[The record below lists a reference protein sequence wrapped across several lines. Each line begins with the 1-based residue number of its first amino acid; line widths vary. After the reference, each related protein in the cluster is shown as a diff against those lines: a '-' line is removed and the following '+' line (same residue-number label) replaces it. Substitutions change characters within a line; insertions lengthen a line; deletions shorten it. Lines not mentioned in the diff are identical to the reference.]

1 MEVLVVG
8 NTAYVDDDFC
18 AKAFPGDHVQVVAA
32 QDAYRDESSPHSSWK
47 ELLQHLDQAYEFD
60 RMVYLSNYLTPHTD
74 TVGDIELLRS
84 VFRACAGRRV
94 QLLYVAGPAS
104 AEGASGA
111 VGRTGKGIIARA
123 ANDLCRYYAVREG
136 VQAKILRAPFL
147 YTASAALDDP
157 FFVPLFDSCLT
168 GSVALQGA
176 EDAAFPLL
184 CAEELA
190 VLVRRIFD
198 SWDASF
204 ETLDVADIFHRTSGE
219 VGEALKAL
227 FSGLSVAYGDSA
239 GYALPVSD
247 TVRVRYGW
255 FQRYD
260 LLRDLSTIQA
270 RWDAGRAKKVNPLRA
285 AIDRIQMRTPPIK
298 CLETVAAWV
307 LFEVLEHLFSQSTQL
322 NVLDYRLLYVVLIG
336 TLYGLD
342 FGLVAAL
349 LASVGLAASYFT
361 QYGYTFQGLFYEP
374 SNWLPFIAYFVVG
387 AVCGYVQLRNSEAIR
402 AERDQNDL
410 VRNRNTFLT
419 QLYHDAIEDKR
430 AYRRQIVGR
439 HDSFGKIFAVTQEL
453 DVLNPRDIY
462 RKCCELLGE
471 ILENDSVAIYHVSGG
486 AFARLVAASPAIAE
500 DAARS
505 LTLEQLAPL
514 LSDGGRSNLWVN
526 RELMPG
532 LPMFGYT
539 IERDGAPA
547 VLIFVRRAAE
557 NQMTLYYQN
566 LFRIL
571 CGLVESALGR
581 AFDYEAVAQDKR
593 CVDGTCVLKQAA
605 FGQEL
610 AAEQALADG
619 KMGSFLLLRVV
630 PGMEPIGEL
639 VGAIGSAIRESD
651 AAGLI
656 DGDVLYLLMRQ
667 AKACDLPII
676 RERLSEKQI
685 EVEPVDGEDIVAL
698 LQHISYT
705 GDGEGGVPL
714 DLACR
719 CCRLAADSC
728 AGLPGAVDAHE
739 VGPAAG
745 ARAHA
750 ACDSAG
756 AAVGPV
762 AGGSA
767 IGLQRGVWR
776 GTE

>member
-18 AKAFPGDHVQVVAA
+18 AKAFPGDHVKVVAA
-32 QDAYRDESSPHSSWK
+32 AEARRDESSPHASWN
-47 ELLQHLDQAYEFD
+47 ELLQHLEQAYEFD
-60 RMVYLSNYLTPHTD
+60 RVVYLSNFLTPHTD

-84 VFRACAGRRV
+84 VFRACMGRRV
-94 QLLYVAGPAS
+94 QLLYVAGPAG
-104 AEGASGA
+104 AEGAVDA
-111 VGRTGKGIIARA
+111 AGRTGKGIIARA
-123 ANDLCRYYAVREG
+123 ANDLCRHYAAHEG
-136 VQAKILRAPFL
+136 VQAKILRSPFL
-147 YTASAALDDP
+147 YTASAALEDP
-157 FFVPLFDSCLT
+157 FFAPLFDACLT
-168 GSVALQGA
+168 GSVALQGS
-176 EDAAFPLL
+176 EDAVLPLL

-204 ETLDVADIFHRTSGE
+204 ETLDVADTFHHTSGE
-219 VGEALKAL
+219 VGEALKAM
-227 FSGLSVAYGDSA
+227 FPGLVVAYGDSA

-247 TVRVRYGW
+247 IVRVRYGW

-270 RWDAGRAKKVNPLRA
+270 RWDAGRAGKVNPLRA
-285 AIDRIQMRTPPIK
+285 AIDRIQMHTLPIK
-298 CLETVAAWV
+298 CLETGVAWI
-307 LFEVLEHLFSQSTQL
+307 LFEVLDHLFSQSAQL

-349 LASVGLAASYFT
+349 LASVGLAVSFFT

-387 AVCGYVQLRNSEAIR
+387 AVCGYVQLRNSEAIKV
-402 AERDQNDL
+402 ERGQNEL

-430 AYRRQIVGR
+430 TYKRQIVGR

-462 RKCCELLGE
+462 RKCCELVGE
-471 ILENDSVAIYHVSGG
+471 ILENDSVTIYHVSGG
-486 AFARLVAASPAIAE
+486 TFARLVAASPVIAE
-500 DAARS
+500 DATRS
-505 LTLEQLAPL
+505 LSLEQLLPL
-514 LSDGGRSNLWVN
+514 LGGEGRSNLWVN
-526 RELMPG
+526 RKLTPG

-557 NQMTLYYQN
+557 NQMTLYYLN

-593 CVDGTCVLKQAA
+593 CVDGTCVLKQEA

-630 PGMEPIGEL
+630 PGMEPVGEL

-651 AAGLI
+651 AAGLV

-676 RERLSEKQI
+676 RKRLSAKQI
-685 EVEPVDGEDIVAL
+685 AVELVDGEDIVAL
-698 LQHISYT
+698 LQHIA
-705 GDGEGGVPL
+705 GDGEGDV
-714 DLACR
+714 
-719 CCRLAADSC
+719 
-728 AGLPGAVDAHE
+728 V
-739 VGPAAG
+739 
-745 ARAHA
+745 
-750 ACDSAG
+750 
-756 AAVGPV
+756 
-762 AGGSA
+762 
-767 IGLQRGVWR
+767 
-776 GTE
+776 

>member
-18 AKAFPGDHVQVVAA
+18 AKAFPGDHVKVVAA
-32 QDAYRDESSPHSSWK
+32 AEARRDESSPHASWN
-47 ELLQHLDQAYEFD
+47 ELLQHLEQAYEFD
-60 RMVYLSNYLTPHTD
+60 RVVYLSNFLTPHTD
-74 TVGDIELLRS
+74 IMGDIELLRS
-84 VFRACAGRRV
+84 VFRACMGRRV
-94 QLLYVAGPAS
+94 QLLYVAGPAG
-104 AEGASGA
+104 AEGAA
-111 VGRTGKGIIARA
+111 DAAGRTGKGIIARA
-123 ANDLCRYYAVREG
+123 ANDLCRHYAAHEG
-136 VQAKILRAPFL
+136 VQAKILRVPFL
-147 YTASAALDDP
+147 YTASAALEDP
-157 FFVPLFDSCLT
+157 FFAPLFDACLT
-168 GSVALQGA
+168 GSVALQGS
-176 EDAAFPLL
+176 EDAVLPLL

-204 ETLDVADIFHRTSGE
+204 ETLDVADTFHHTSGE

-227 FSGLSVAYGDSA
+227 FPGLVVAYGDSA

-247 TVRVRYGW
+247 IVRVRYGW

-270 RWDAGRAKKVNPLRA
+270 RWDAGRAGKVNPLRA
-285 AIDRIQMRTPPIK
+285 AIDRIQMHTLPIK
-298 CLETVAAWV
+298 CLETGVAWI
-307 LFEVLEHLFSQSTQL
+307 LFEVLDHLFSQSAQL

-349 LASVGLAASYFT
+349 LASAGLAVSFFT

-387 AVCGYVQLRNSEAIR
+387 AVCGYVQLRNSEAIKV
-402 AERDQNDL
+402 ERGQNEL

-419 QLYHDAIEDKR
+419 QLYHDAVEDKR
-430 AYRRQIVGR
+430 TYKRQIVGR

-462 RKCCELLGE
+462 RKCCELMGE

-486 AFARLVAASPAIAE
+486 TFARLVAASPVIAE
-500 DAARS
+500 DATRS
-505 LTLEQLAPL
+505 LSLEQLLPL
-514 LSDGGRSNLWVN
+514 LGGEGRSNLWVN
-526 RELMPG
+526 RKLTPG

-593 CVDGTCVLKQAA
+593 CVDGTCVLKQEA

-630 PGMEPIGEL
+630 PGMEPVGEL

-651 AAGLI
+651 AAGLV

-667 AKACDLPII
+667 AKACDMPII
-676 RERLSEKQI
+676 RKRLSAKQI
-685 EVEPVDGEDIVAL
+685 AVELVDGEDIVAL
-698 LQHISYT
+698 LQHIA
-705 GDGEGGVPL
+705 GDGEGDV
-714 DLACR
+714 
-719 CCRLAADSC
+719 
-728 AGLPGAVDAHE
+728 V
-739 VGPAAG
+739 
-745 ARAHA
+745 
-750 ACDSAG
+750 
-756 AAVGPV
+756 
-762 AGGSA
+762 
-767 IGLQRGVWR
+767 
-776 GTE
+776 

>member
-18 AKAFPGDHVQVVAA
+18 AKAFPRDHVKVVAA
-32 QDAYRDESSPHSSWK
+32 ADAHRDESSPHASWK
-47 ELLQHLDQAYEFD
+47 ELLQHLEQAYEFD
-60 RMVYLSNYLTPHTD
+60 RVVYLSNYLTPHTD

-84 VFRACAGRRV
+84 VFRACMGRRV

-104 AEGASGA
+104 AEGAA
-111 VGRTGKGIIARA
+111 DAAEQTGKGIIARA
-123 ANDLCRYYAVREG
+123 ANDLCRHYAAHEG
-136 VQAKILRAPFL
+136 VQAKILRVPFL
-147 YTASAALDDP
+147 YTASAALEDP
-157 FFVPLFDSCLT
+157 FFAPLFDACLT
-168 GSVALQGA
+168 GSVALQGS

-190 VLVRRIFD
+190 VLVHRIFD

-204 ETLDVADIFHRTSGE
+204 ETLDVADTFHHTSGE
-219 VGEALKAL
+219 VGEALKAVFPDL
-227 FSGLSVAYGDSA
+227 AVAYGDSA

-247 TVRVRYGW
+247 IVRVRYGW

-270 RWDAGRAKKVNPLRA
+270 RWDAGRAGKVNPLRA
-285 AIDRIQMRTPPIK
+285 AIDRIQMHMLPIK
-298 CLETVAAWV
+298 CLETGVAWA
-307 LFEVLEHLFSQSTQL
+307 LFEVLQHLFSQSAQL

-349 LASVGLAASYFT
+349 LASMGLAVSYFT

-387 AVCGYVQLRNSEAIR
+387 AVCGYVQLRNSEAIKV
-402 AERDQNDL
+402 ERDQNEL

-430 AYRRQIVGR
+430 TYKRQIVGC

-453 DVLNPRDIY
+453 DVLSPRDIY

-471 ILENDSVAIYHVSGG
+471 ILENDSVTIYHVSGG
-486 AFARLVAASPAIAE
+486 AFARLVAASPVIAE
-500 DAARS
+500 DAPRS
-505 LTLEQLAPL
+505 ISLDQLAPL
-514 LSDGGRSNLWVN
+514 LGGEGRSSLWVN
-526 RELMPG
+526 RELTPG

-547 VLIFVRRAAE
+547 VLIFVRCAAQ

-630 PGMEPIGEL
+630 PGMEPVGEL

-651 AAGLI
+651 AAGLV

-676 RERLSEKQI
+676 RERLSAKQI
-685 EVEPVDGEDIVAL
+685 AVELVDGEDIVAL
-698 LQHISYT
+698 LQHIADT
-705 GDGEGGVPL
+705 GDGEG
-714 DLACR
+714 D
-719 CCRLAADSC
+719 
-728 AGLPGAVDAHE
+728 
-739 VGPAAG
+739 
-745 ARAHA
+745 
-750 ACDSAG
+750 
-756 AAVGPV
+756 V
-762 AGGSA
+762 A
-767 IGLQRGVWR
+767 
-776 GTE
+776 

>member
-32 QDAYRDESSPHSSWK
+32 EDARRDESSPHASWK

-60 RMVYLSNYLTPHTD
+60 RVVYLSTYLTPHTE
-74 TVGDIELLRS
+74 TFGDIELLRS
-84 VFRACAGRRV
+84 VFRACMGRRV
-94 QLLYVAGPAS
+94 QLLFVAGPAGAGRVS
-104 AEGASGA
+104 ADAANDEGAA
-111 VGRTGKGIIARA
+111 AAQTGKGIISRA
-123 ANDLCRYYAVREG
+123 ANDLCRYYAEREG
-136 VQAKILRAPFL
+136 IQVKVLRVPYL
-147 YTASAALDDP
+147 YTASPMLSDP
-157 FFVPLFDSCLT
+157 FLAPLFEACST
-168 GSVALQGA
+168 GSVALEGA
-176 EDAAFPLL
+176 PDLPYPLL

-190 VLVRRIFD
+190 VLVHRIFD
-198 SWDASF
+198 SWDAGF
-204 ETLDVADIFHRTSGE
+204 ETLDVADAFGHTLGNL
-219 VGEALKAL
+219 GEALQGL
-227 FSGLSVAYGDSA
+227 FPGLAVAYGESA
-239 GYALPVSD
+239 GYALPADD

-285 AIDRIQMRTPPIK
+285 AIDRIQMRTLPIK
-298 CLETVAAWV
+298 CLETGVAWV
-307 LFEVLEHLFSQSTQL
+307 LFEVLERLFSQSAQL

-387 AVCGYVQLRNSEAIR
+387 AVCGYVQLRNSEAIKV
-402 AERDQNDL
+402 ERDQNEL
-410 VRNRNTFLT
+410 VRNRNAFLT

-430 AYRRQIVGR
+430 AYKRQIVGR

-462 RKCCELLGE
+462 RKCCELMGE
-471 ILENDSVAIYHVSGG
+471 ILENDSVTIYHVSGG
-486 AFARLVAASPAIAE
+486 AFARLVAASPSIGE

-505 LTLEQLAPL
+505 LSLEELAPL
-514 LSDGGRSNLWVN
+514 LGGRDRSNLWVN
-526 RELMPG
+526 RELTPG

-547 VLIFVRRAAE
+547 VLIYVRRVDE
-557 NQMTLYYQN
+557 RQMTLYYQN

-593 CVDGTCVLKQAA
+593 CVAGTCVLKQDT
-605 FGQEL
+605 FGREL
-610 AAEQALADG
+610 AAEQALADN

-651 AAGLI
+651 AAGLV
-656 DGDVLYLLMRQ
+656 DGDTLYLLMRQ

-676 RERLSEKQI
+676 RKRMDAQHI
-685 EVEPVDGEDIVAL
+685 VVEPVDGEDIAAL
-698 LQHISYT
+698 LQRIAGA
-705 GDGEGGVPL
+705 GDGEGDV
-714 DLACR
+714 
-719 CCRLAADSC
+719 S
-728 AGLPGAVDAHE
+728 
-739 VGPAAG
+739 
-745 ARAHA
+745 
-750 ACDSAG
+750 
-756 AAVGPV
+756 
-762 AGGSA
+762 
-767 IGLQRGVWR
+767 
-776 GTE
+776 

>member
-32 QDAYRDESSPHSSWK
+32 DDARRDESSPHASWK

-60 RMVYLSNYLTPHTD
+60 RVVYLSNYLTPHND

-84 VFRACAGRRV
+84 VFRACMGRRV
-94 QLLYVAGPAS
+94 QLLYVAGPAA
-104 AEGASGA
+104 AEGAVDATGQ
-111 VGRTGKGIIARA
+111 TGKGIIARA
-123 ANDLCRYYAVREG
+123 ANDLCRHYAEREG
-136 VQAKILRAPFL
+136 IQAKILRVPFL
-147 YTASAALDDP
+147 YTASAALEDP
-157 FFVPLFDSCLT
+157 FLAPLFDACST
-168 GSVALQGA
+168 GSVALQGS
-176 EDAAFPLL
+176 EDATFPLL

-190 VLVRRIFD
+190 VLVRRVFD
-198 SWDASF
+198 SWDANF
-204 ETLDVADIFHRTSGE
+204 ETLDVADSFNHTAGDI
-219 VGEALKAL
+219 GEALKAL
-227 FSGLSVAYGDSA
+227 LPGLSVAYGESA
-239 GYALPVSD
+239 GYTLPTSD

-260 LLRDLSTIQA
+260 LLRDLSTIQT
-270 RWDAGRAKKVNPLRA
+270 RWEASRTKKVNPLRA
-285 AIDRIQMRTPPIK
+285 AIDRIQMRTLPIK
-298 CLETVAAWV
+298 CLETGVAWV
-307 LFEVLEHLFSQSTQL
+307 LFEVLVHLFSQSAQL

-349 LASVGLAASYFT
+349 LASVGLAVSYFT

-387 AVCGYVQLRNSEAIR
+387 AVCGYVQLRNSEAIKV
-402 AERDQNDL
+402 ERDQNEL

-430 AYRRQIVGR
+430 AYKRQIVGR

-471 ILENDSVAIYHVSGG
+471 ILENDSVTIYHVSGG
-486 AFARLVAASPAIAE
+486 TFARLVAASPSIGE

-505 LTLEQLAPL
+505 LSLEELAPL
-514 LSDGGRSNLWVN
+514 LGGGDRSNLWVN
-526 RELMPG
+526 RELTPG

-547 VLIFVRRAAE
+547 VLIYVRRVDE
-557 NQMTLYYQN
+557 RQMTLYYQN

-593 CVDGTCVLKQAA
+593 CVAGTCVLKQDA
-605 FGQEL
+605 FGREL
-610 AAEQALADG
+610 AAEQALADN

-651 AAGLI
+651 AAGLV
-656 DGDVLYLLMRQ
+656 DGDTLYLLMRQ

-676 RERLSEKQI
+676 RKRMDAQHI
-685 EVEPVDGEDIVAL
+685 VVEPVDGEDIVAL
-698 LQHISYT
+698 LQRIAGT
-705 GDGEGGVPL
+705 GDGEG
-714 DLACR
+714 D
-719 CCRLAADSC
+719 
-728 AGLPGAVDAHE
+728 
-739 VGPAAG
+739 
-745 ARAHA
+745 
-750 ACDSAG
+750 
-756 AAVGPV
+756 V
-762 AGGSA
+762 A
-767 IGLQRGVWR
+767 
-776 GTE
+776 

>member
-32 QDAYRDESSPHSSWK
+32 DDAHRESSSHGSWK
-47 ELLQHLDQAYEFD
+47 ELLRHLDQAYEFD
-60 RMVYLSNYLTPHTD
+60 RVVYLSTYLTPHTE
-74 TVGDIELLRS
+74 TFGDIELLRS
-84 VFRACAGRRV
+84 VFRACMGRRV
-94 QLLYVAGPAS
+94 QLLFVAGPAG
-104 AEGASGA
+104 AEGAGGTASNA
-111 VGRTGKGIIARA
+111 DSLDATDVAAQTGKGIIARA
-123 ANDLCRYYAVREG
+123 ANDLCRYYASQDG
-136 VQAKILRAPFL
+136 IQAKILRTPYL

-157 FFVPLFDSCLT
+157 FLVPLFEACST

-176 EDAAFPLL
+176 ADAPFPLL

-190 VLVRRIFD
+190 VLVHRVFD
-198 SWDASF
+198 SWDATF
-204 ETLDVADIFHRTSGE
+204 ETLDVADAFHRTAGDL
-219 VGEALKAL
+219 GGALQGL
-227 FSGLSVAYGDSA
+227 FPGLSVAYGEST
-239 GYALPVSD
+239 GFALPVGD
-247 TVRVRYGW
+247 VVRKRYGW

-260 LLRDLSTIQA
+260 LLCDLSTIHA
-270 RWDAGRAKKVNPLRA
+270 RWANTRTNKANPLRA
-285 AIDRIQMRTPPIK
+285 AIDRIQLRALPIK
-298 CLETVAAWV
+298 CLETGFAWV
-307 LFEVLEHLFSQSTQL
+307 LFEVLEHLFSQSAQL

-349 LASVGLAASYFT
+349 LASIGLAVSYFAL
-361 QYGYTFQGLFYEP
+361 YGYTFQGLFYEP

-387 AVCGYVQLRNSEAIR
+387 AVCGYVQLRNSEAVK
-402 AERDQNDL
+402 AERDENEL

-419 QLYHDAIEDKR
+419 RLYHDAIEDKR
-430 AYRRQIVGR
+430 AYKRQIVGR

-462 RKCCELLGE
+462 RKCCELMGE
-471 ILENDSVAIYHVSGG
+471 ILENDSVTIYHVSGG
-486 AFARLVAASPAIAE
+486 AFARLVAASPVIAE
-500 DAARS
+500 DATRS

-514 LSDGGRSNLWVN
+514 LGGGGRSNLWVN
-526 RELMPG
+526 RELTPG

-630 PGMEPIGEL
+630 PGMEPVGEL
-639 VGAIGSAIRESD
+639 VGAIGSVIRESD
-651 AAGLI
+651 AAGLV

-676 RERLSEKQI
+676 RERLSAKQI
-685 EVEPVDGEDIVAL
+685 AVEPVDGEDIVAL
-698 LQHISYT
+698 LQRIADT
-705 GDGEGGVPL
+705 GDGEGE
-714 DLACR
+714 
-719 CCRLAADSC
+719 AA
-728 AGLPGAVDAHE
+728 
-739 VGPAAG
+739 
-745 ARAHA
+745 
-750 ACDSAG
+750 
-756 AAVGPV
+756 
-762 AGGSA
+762 
-767 IGLQRGVWR
+767 
-776 GTE
+776 

>member
-8 NTAYVDDDFC
+8 NTAYVDDGFC
-18 AKAFPGDHVQVVAA
+18 AKAFPGDHVKVVAA
-32 QDAYRDESSPHSSWK
+32 SEVRRDESLPHDSWK
-47 ELLQHLDQAYEFD
+47 EMLQHLEQAYEFD
-60 RMVYLSNYLTPHTD
+60 RVVYLSNYLTPHTD
-74 TVGDIELLRS
+74 AVGDIELLRS
-84 VFRACAGRRV
+84 VFRACMGRHV
-94 QLLYVAGPAS
+94 QLLYVAGPA
-104 AEGASGA
+104 GAGDA
-111 VGRTGKGIIARA
+111 ADAAGQTGKGIIARA
-123 ANDLCRYYAVREG
+123 ANDLCRYYAAHEG
-136 VQAKILRAPFL
+136 VQAKILSVPYL
-147 YTASAALDDP
+147 YTASAALEDP
-157 FFVPLFDSCLT
+157 FLAPLFDVCST

-204 ETLDVADIFHRTSGE
+204 ETLDVDDSFHHTAGE
-219 VGEALKAL
+219 VGEALKGL
-227 FSGLSVAYGDSA
+227 FGGLVVTYGDA
-239 GYALPVSD
+239 TGYALPASD
-247 TVRVRYGW
+247 AVRVRYGW

-270 RWDAGRAKKVNPLRA
+270 RWAGTKTKKVNPLRA
-285 AIDRIQMRTPPIK
+285 AIDRIQVRTLPAK
-298 CLETVAAWV
+298 CLETVLAFV
-307 LFEVLEHLFSQSTQL
+307 LFEGLTRLFAQSSQL

-349 LASVGLAASYFT
+349 LASVGLAIDYFAL
-361 QYGYTFQGLFYEP
+361 YGYTFEGLFYEP

-402 AERDQNDL
+402 VAHDQNEL

-430 AYRRQIVGR
+430 AYKRQIVGR

-462 RKCCELLGE
+462 RKCCELMSE

-486 AFARLVAASPAIAE
+486 AFARLVAASPAIVG

-505 LTLEQLAPL
+505 LTLEQLDPIL
-514 LSDGGRSNLWVN
+514 GDGDSSGLWVN
-526 RELMPG
+526 RGLTPG
-532 LPMFGYT
+532 LPMFGYV

-581 AFDYEAVAQDKR
+581 AFDYEAVARDRR
-593 CVDGTCVLKQAA
+593 CVVGTCVLKQEA

-610 AAEQALADG
+610 AAEQALADN

-651 AAGLI
+651 AAGLV
-656 DGDVLYLLMRQ
+656 DGDTLYLLMRQ
-667 AKACDLPII
+667 AKACDLSII
-676 RERLSEKQI
+676 RERLRARQI
-685 EVEPVDGEDIVAL
+685 AVEPVDGEGIVAL
-698 LQHISYT
+698 LQHIADN
-705 GDGEGGVPL
+705 GDGEG
-714 DLACR
+714 D
-719 CCRLAADSC
+719 
-728 AGLPGAVDAHE
+728 
-739 VGPAAG
+739 
-745 ARAHA
+745 
-750 ACDSAG
+750 
-756 AAVGPV
+756 V
-762 AGGSA
+762 A
-767 IGLQRGVWR
+767 
-776 GTE
+776 

>member
-18 AKAFPGDHVQVVAA
+18 AKAFPEDHVNVVAA
-32 QDAYRDESSPHSSWK
+32 QEARRDESSPHASWK

-60 RMVYLSNYLTPHTD
+60 RVVYLSNYLTPHTD

-84 VFRACAGRRV
+84 VFRACMGRRV
-94 QLLYVAGPAS
+94 QLLFVAGPAG
-104 AEGASGA
+104 AEGAA
-111 VGRTGKGIIARA
+111 DAAGRTGKGIIAHA
-123 ANDLCRYYAVREG
+123 ANDLCRYYAAREG
-136 VQAKILRAPFL
+136 VQTKILRVPFL
-147 YTASAALDDP
+147 YTASAALEDP
-157 FFVPLFDSCLT
+157 FLVPLFDACST
-168 GSVALQGA
+168 GSAALQGA
-176 EDAAFPLL
+176 QDAAFPLL

-198 SWDASF
+198 SWDGNF
-204 ETLDVADIFHRTSGE
+204 ETLDVADTFHHTSGE
-219 VGEALKAL
+219 VGDALKAL
-227 FSGLSVAYGDSA
+227 FPGLAVAYGDSA
-239 GYALPVSD
+239 GYALPTSD
-247 TVRVRYGW
+247 VVRVRYGW

-270 RWDAGRAKKVNPLRA
+270 RWAGTQTKKVNPLRA
-285 AIDRIQMRTPPIK
+285 AIDRIQVHTLPVK
-298 CLETVAAWV
+298 CLETVLAFV
-307 LFEVLEHLFSQSTQL
+307 LFECLTRLFAQSSQL

-349 LASVGLAASYFT
+349 LASVGLALDYFVL
-361 QYGYTFQGLFYEP
+361 YGYTFEGLFYEP

-402 AERDQNDL
+402 AERDQNEL

-453 DVLNPRDIY
+453 DVFNPRDIY

-471 ILENDSVAIYHVSGG
+471 ILENDSLAIYHVSGG

-514 LSDGGRSNLWVN
+514 LGDGGRSNLWVN
-526 RELMPG
+526 RELTPG

-547 VLIFVRRAAE
+547 VLIFVRSAAE

-630 PGMEPIGEL
+630 PGMEPVGEL

-651 AAGLI
+651 AAGLV

-676 RERLSEKQI
+676 RERLSAKQI
-685 EVEPVDGEDIVAL
+685 AVEPVDGEDIVEL

-705 GDGEGGVPL
+705 GDGEGG
-714 DLACR
+714 
-719 CCRLAADSC
+719 AA
-728 AGLPGAVDAHE
+728 
-739 VGPAAG
+739 
-745 ARAHA
+745 
-750 ACDSAG
+750 
-756 AAVGPV
+756 
-762 AGGSA
+762 
-767 IGLQRGVWR
+767 
-776 GTE
+776 

>member
-18 AKAFPGDHVQVVAA
+18 TKAFPGDHVQVVAA
-32 QDAYRDESSPHSSWK
+32 DDSQRESSSHSSWK
-47 ELLQHLDQAYEFD
+47 ELLRHLDQAYEFD
-60 RMVYLSNYLTPHTD
+60 RVVYLSTYLTPHTE
-74 TVGDIELLRS
+74 TFGDIELLRS
-84 VFRACAGRRV
+84 VFRACMGRRV
-94 QLLYVAGPAS
+94 QLLFVAGPAG
-104 AEGASGA
+104 AERTGGAASNDDLLDA
-111 VGRTGKGIIARA
+111 TDVAAQTGKGIIARA
-123 ANDLCRYYAVREG
+123 ANDLCRYYASQDG
-136 VQAKILRAPFL
+136 IQAKILRTPYL
-147 YTASAALDDP
+147 YTASAALNDP
-157 FFVPLFDSCLT
+157 FLVPLFEACST

-176 EDAAFPLL
+176 ADAPFPLL

-190 VLVRRIFD
+190 VLVHRVFD
-198 SWDASF
+198 SWDATF
-204 ETLDVADIFHRTSGE
+204 ETLDVADAFHRTTGNL
-219 VGEALKAL
+219 GGALQGL
-227 FSGLSVAYGDSA
+227 FPGLSVAYGEST
-239 GYALPVSD
+239 GYALPAGD
-247 TVRVRYGW
+247 AARKRYGW

-260 LLRDLSTIQA
+260 LLRDLSTIHA
-270 RWDAGRAKKVNPLRA
+270 RWANARTKKGNPLRA
-285 AIDRIQMRTPPIK
+285 AIDRIQLRTLPIK
-298 CLETVAAWV
+298 CLETGFAWV
-307 LFEVLEHLFSQSTQL
+307 LFEVLERLFSQSSQL

-349 LASVGLAASYFT
+349 LASVGLAVSYFT

-387 AVCGYVQLRNSEAIR
+387 AVCGYVQLRNSEAIK
-402 AERDQNDL
+402 AERDQNEL

-419 QLYHDAIEDKR
+419 QLYHDAVEDKR
-430 AYRRQIVGR
+430 TYKRQIVGR

-462 RKCCELLGE
+462 RKCCELIGE
-471 ILENDSVAIYHVSGG
+471 ILENNSVTIYHVSGG
-486 AFARLVAASPAIAE
+486 AFARLVAASPVIAE
-500 DAARS
+500 DATRS

-514 LSDGGRSNLWVN
+514 LGGGGRSNLWVN
-526 RELMPG
+526 RELTPG

-581 AFDYEAVAQDKR
+581 AFDYEAVAQDGR

-630 PGMEPIGEL
+630 PGMEPVGEL

-651 AAGLI
+651 AAGLV

-676 RERLSEKQI
+676 RERLSTKQI

-698 LQHISYT
+698 LQHIADT
-705 GDGEGGVPL
+705 GDGEG
-714 DLACR
+714 D
-719 CCRLAADSC
+719 AA
-728 AGLPGAVDAHE
+728 
-739 VGPAAG
+739 
-745 ARAHA
+745 
-750 ACDSAG
+750 
-756 AAVGPV
+756 
-762 AGGSA
+762 
-767 IGLQRGVWR
+767 
-776 GTE
+776 

>member
-18 AKAFPGDHVQVVAA
+18 AKAFPGDHVKVVAA
-32 QDAYRDESSPHSSWK
+32 AEGHRDESSPHASWN
-47 ELLQHLDQAYEFD
+47 ELLQHLEQAYEFD
-60 RMVYLSNYLTPHTD
+60 RVVYLSNFLTPHTD

-84 VFRACAGRRV
+84 VFRACMGRRV
-94 QLLYVAGPAS
+94 QLLYVAGPAG
-104 AEGASGA
+104 AEGAVDA
-111 VGRTGKGIIARA
+111 AGRSGKGIIARA
-123 ANDLCRYYAVREG
+123 ANDLCRHYAAHEG
-136 VQAKILRAPFL
+136 VQAKILRVPFL
-147 YTASAALDDP
+147 YTASAALEDP
-157 FFVPLFDSCLT
+157 FFAPLFDACLT
-168 GSVALQGA
+168 GSVALQGS

-204 ETLDVADIFHRTSGE
+204 ETLVVADTFHHTSGE
-219 VGEALKAL
+219 VGEALRAM
-227 FSGLSVAYGDSA
+227 FPGLVVAYGDSA

-247 TVRVRYGW
+247 IVRVRYGW

-270 RWDAGRAKKVNPLRA
+270 RWDAGRAGKVNPLRA
-285 AIDRIQMRTPPIK
+285 AIDRIQMHTLPIK
-298 CLETVAAWV
+298 CLETGVAWI
-307 LFEVLEHLFSQSTQL
+307 LFEVLDHLFSQSAQL

-342 FGLVAAL
+342 FGLFAAL
-349 LASVGLAASYFT
+349 LASVGLAVSFFT

-387 AVCGYVQLRNSEAIR
+387 AVCGYVQLRNSEAIKV
-402 AERDQNDL
+402 ERGQNEL
-410 VRNRNTFLT
+410 VHNRNTFLT

-430 AYRRQIVGR
+430 TYKRQIVGR

-462 RKCCELLGE
+462 RKCCELMGE

-486 AFARLVAASPAIAE
+486 TFARLVAASPVIAE
-500 DAARS
+500 DATRS
-505 LTLEQLAPL
+505 LSLEQLLPL
-514 LSDGGRSNLWVN
+514 LGGEGRSNLWVN
-526 RELMPG
+526 RKLTPG

-593 CVDGTCVLKQAA
+593 CVDGTCVLKQEA

-630 PGMEPIGEL
+630 PGMEPVGEL

-651 AAGLI
+651 AAGLV

-676 RERLSEKQI
+676 RKRLSAKQI
-685 EVEPVDGEDIVAL
+685 AVELVDGEDIVAL
-698 LQHISYT
+698 LQHIA
-705 GDGEGGVPL
+705 GDGEGDV
-714 DLACR
+714 
-719 CCRLAADSC
+719 
-728 AGLPGAVDAHE
+728 V
-739 VGPAAG
+739 
-745 ARAHA
+745 
-750 ACDSAG
+750 
-756 AAVGPV
+756 
-762 AGGSA
+762 
-767 IGLQRGVWR
+767 
-776 GTE
+776 

>member
-32 QDAYRDESSPHSSWK
+32 DDAHRESSSHGSWK
-47 ELLQHLDQAYEFD
+47 ELLRHLDQAYEFD
-60 RMVYLSNYLTPHTD
+60 RVVYLSTYLTPHTE
-74 TVGDIELLRS
+74 TFGDIELLRS
-84 VFRACAGRRV
+84 VFRACMGRRV
-94 QLLYVAGPAS
+94 QLLFVAGPAG
-104 AEGASGA
+104 AEGAGGTASNA
-111 VGRTGKGIIARA
+111 DSLDATDVAAQTGKGIIARA
-123 ANDLCRYYAVREG
+123 ANDLCRYYASQDG
-136 VQAKILRAPFL
+136 IQAKILRTPYL

-157 FFVPLFDSCLT
+157 FLVPLFEACST

-176 EDAAFPLL
+176 ADAPFPLL

-190 VLVRRIFD
+190 VLVHRVFD
-198 SWDASF
+198 SWDATF
-204 ETLDVADIFHRTSGE
+204 ETLDVADAFHRTAGDL
-219 VGEALKAL
+219 GGALQGL
-227 FSGLSVAYGDSA
+227 FPGLSVAYGEST
-239 GYALPVSD
+239 GFALPVGD
-247 TVRVRYGW
+247 VVRKRYGW

-260 LLRDLSTIQA
+260 LLCDLSTIHA
-270 RWDAGRAKKVNPLRA
+270 RWANTRTNKANPLRA
-285 AIDRIQMRTPPIK
+285 AIDRIQLRALPIK
-298 CLETVAAWV
+298 CLETGFAWV
-307 LFEVLEHLFSQSTQL
+307 LFEVLEHLSSQSAQL

-349 LASVGLAASYFT
+349 LASIGLAVSYFAL
-361 QYGYTFQGLFYEP
+361 YGYTFQGLFYEP

-387 AVCGYVQLRNSEAIR
+387 AVCGYVQLRNSEAVK
-402 AERDQNDL
+402 AERDENEL

-419 QLYHDAIEDKR
+419 RLYHDAIEDKR
-430 AYRRQIVGR
+430 AYKRQIVGR

-462 RKCCELLGE
+462 RKCCELMGE
-471 ILENDSVAIYHVSGG
+471 ILENDSVTIYHVSGG
-486 AFARLVAASPAIAE
+486 AFARLVAASPVIAE
-500 DAARS
+500 DATRS

-514 LSDGGRSNLWVN
+514 LGGGGRSNLWVN
-526 RELMPG
+526 RELTPG

-630 PGMEPIGEL
+630 PGMEPVGEL
-639 VGAIGSAIRESD
+639 VGAIGSVIRESD
-651 AAGLI
+651 AAGLV

-676 RERLSEKQI
+676 RERLSAKQI
-685 EVEPVDGEDIVAL
+685 AVEPVDGEDIVAL
-698 LQHISYT
+698 LQHIADT
-705 GDGEGGVPL
+705 GDGEGE
-714 DLACR
+714 
-719 CCRLAADSC
+719 AA
-728 AGLPGAVDAHE
+728 
-739 VGPAAG
+739 
-745 ARAHA
+745 
-750 ACDSAG
+750 
-756 AAVGPV
+756 
-762 AGGSA
+762 
-767 IGLQRGVWR
+767 
-776 GTE
+776 

>member
-18 AKAFPGDHVQVVAA
+18 SKAFPGDHVKVVAA
-32 QDAYRDESSPHSSWK
+32 AESRRDESSPHASWN
-47 ELLQHLDQAYEFD
+47 ELLQHLEQAYEFD
-60 RMVYLSNYLTPHTD
+60 RVVYLSNFLTPHTD
-74 TVGDIELLRS
+74 IMGDIELLRS
-84 VFRACAGRRV
+84 VFRACMGRRV
-94 QLLYVAGPAS
+94 QLLYVAGPAG
-104 AEGASGA
+104 AEGAA
-111 VGRTGKGIIARA
+111 DAAGRTGKGIIARA
-123 ANDLCRYYAVREG
+123 ANDLCRHYAAHEG
-136 VQAKILRAPFL
+136 VQAKILRVPFL
-147 YTASAALDDP
+147 YTASTVLEDP
-157 FFVPLFDSCLT
+157 FFAPLFDACLT
-168 GSVALQGA
+168 GSVALQGS

-190 VLVRRIFD
+190 VLVHRIFD

-204 ETLDVADIFHRTSGE
+204 ETLDVADAFHHTSGE
-219 VGEALKAL
+219 VGEALKAVFPDL
-227 FSGLSVAYGDSA
+227 AVAYGDSA

-247 TVRVRYGW
+247 IVRVRYGW

-270 RWDAGRAKKVNPLRA
+270 RWDAGRAGKVNPLRA
-285 AIDRIQMRTPPIK
+285 AIDRIQMHTLPIK
-298 CLETVAAWV
+298 CLETGVAWV
-307 LFEVLEHLFSQSTQL
+307 LFQVLEYLFSQSAQL
-322 NVLDYRLLYVVLIG
+322 SVLDYRLLYVVLIG

-349 LASVGLAASYFT
+349 LASVGLAVSYFT

-387 AVCGYVQLRNSEAIR
+387 AVCGYVQLRNSEAIKV
-402 AERDQNDL
+402 ERDQNEL

-430 AYRRQIVGR
+430 TYKRQIVGR

-462 RKCCELLGE
+462 RKCCELIGE
-471 ILENDSVAIYHVSGG
+471 ILENDSVTIYHVSGG
-486 AFARLVAASPAIAE
+486 AFARLVAASPVIAE
-500 DAARS
+500 DAPRS
-505 LTLEQLAPL
+505 ISLDQLAPL
-514 LSDGGRSNLWVN
+514 LGGEGRSSLWVN
-526 RELMPG
+526 RELAPG

-547 VLIFVRRAAE
+547 VLIFVRCAAQ

-630 PGMEPIGEL
+630 PGMEPVGEL

-651 AAGLI
+651 AAGLV

-676 RERLSEKQI
+676 RERLSAKRI
-685 EVEPVDGEDIVAL
+685 AVEPVDGEDIVAL
-698 LQHISYT
+698 LQHIADT
-705 GDGEGGVPL
+705 GDGEG
-714 DLACR
+714 D
-719 CCRLAADSC
+719 
-728 AGLPGAVDAHE
+728 
-739 VGPAAG
+739 
-745 ARAHA
+745 
-750 ACDSAG
+750 
-756 AAVGPV
+756 V
-762 AGGSA
+762 A
-767 IGLQRGVWR
+767 
-776 GTE
+776 

>member
-18 AKAFPGDHVQVVAA
+18 AKAFPGDHVKVVAA
-32 QDAYRDESSPHSSWK
+32 AEGHRDESSPHASWN
-47 ELLQHLDQAYEFD
+47 ELLQHLEQAYEFD
-60 RMVYLSNYLTPHTD
+60 RVVYLSNFLTPHTD

-84 VFRACAGRRV
+84 VFRACMGRRV
-94 QLLYVAGPAS
+94 QLLYVAGPAG
-104 AEGASGA
+104 AEGAVDA
-111 VGRTGKGIIARA
+111 AGRTGKGIIARA
-123 ANDLCRYYAVREG
+123 ANDLCRHYAAHEG
-136 VQAKILRAPFL
+136 VQAKILRVPFL
-147 YTASAALDDP
+147 YTASAALEDP
-157 FFVPLFDSCLT
+157 FFAPLFDACLT
-168 GSVALQGA
+168 GSVALQGS

-204 ETLDVADIFHRTSGE
+204 ETLDVADTFHHTSGE
-219 VGEALKAL
+219 VGEALKAM
-227 FSGLSVAYGDSA
+227 FPGLVVAYGDSA

-247 TVRVRYGW
+247 IVRVRYGW

-270 RWDAGRAKKVNPLRA
+270 RWDAGRAGKVNPLRA
-285 AIDRIQMRTPPIK
+285 AIARIQMHTLPIK
-298 CLETVAAWV
+298 CLETGVAWI
-307 LFEVLEHLFSQSTQL
+307 LFEVLDHLFSQSAQL

-342 FGLVAAL
+342 FGLFAAL
-349 LASVGLAASYFT
+349 LASVGLAVSFFT

-387 AVCGYVQLRNSEAIR
+387 AVCGYVQLRNSEAIKV
-402 AERDQNDL
+402 ERGQNEL

-430 AYRRQIVGR
+430 TYKRQIVGR

-462 RKCCELLGE
+462 RKCCELMGE

-486 AFARLVAASPAIAE
+486 TFARLVAASPVIAE
-500 DAARS
+500 DATRS
-505 LTLEQLAPL
+505 LSLEQLLPL
-514 LSDGGRSNLWVN
+514 LGGEGRSNLWVN
-526 RELMPG
+526 RKLTPG

-593 CVDGTCVLKQAA
+593 CVDGTCVLKQEA

-630 PGMEPIGEL
+630 PGMEPVGEL

-651 AAGLI
+651 AAGLV

-676 RERLSEKQI
+676 RKRLSAKQI
-685 EVEPVDGEDIVAL
+685 AVELVDGEDIVAL
-698 LQHISYT
+698 LQHIA
-705 GDGEGGVPL
+705 GDGEGDV
-714 DLACR
+714 
-719 CCRLAADSC
+719 
-728 AGLPGAVDAHE
+728 V
-739 VGPAAG
+739 
-745 ARAHA
+745 
-750 ACDSAG
+750 
-756 AAVGPV
+756 
-762 AGGSA
+762 
-767 IGLQRGVWR
+767 
-776 GTE
+776 

>member
-94 QLLYVAGPAS
+94 QLLYVAGPAG
-104 AEGASGA
+104 AEGATDA
-111 VGRTGKGIIARA
+111 AGRTGKGIIARA
-123 ANDLCRYYAVREG
+123 ANDLCRYYAAREG
-136 VQAKILRAPFL
+136 VQTKILRVPFL
-147 YTASAALDDP
+147 YTASAALEDP
-157 FFVPLFDSCLT
+157 FLVPLFDACST

-176 EDAAFPLL
+176 QDAAFPLL

-198 SWDASF
+198 SWDGNF
-204 ETLDVADIFHRTSGE
+204 ETLDVADTFHHTAGE
-219 VGEALKAL
+219 VGDALRAL
-227 FSGLSVAYGDSA
+227 FPGLAVAYGDSA
-239 GYALPVSD
+239 GYALPASD
-247 TVRVRYGW
+247 VARVRYGW

-260 LLRDLSTIQA
+260 LLRDLSAIQA
-270 RWDAGRAKKVNPLRA
+270 RWGAGRIKKINPLRA
-285 AIDRIQMRTPPIK
+285 AIDRIQMRTLPIK
-298 CLETVAAWV
+298 CLETGVAWV
-307 LFEVLEHLFSQSTQL
+307 LFEVLEHLFSQSVQL

-387 AVCGYVQLRNSEAIR
+387 AVCGYVQLRNSEAVK
-402 AERDQNDL
+402 AERDENEL

-419 QLYHDAIEDKR
+419 RLYHDAIEDKR
-430 AYRRQIVGR
+430 AYKRQIVGR

-471 ILENDSVAIYHVSGG
+471 ILENDSVTIYHVSGG
-486 AFARLVAASPAIAE
+486 AFARLVAASPAISNNVP
-500 DAARS
+500 RS
-505 LTLEQLAPL
+505 LSLDDLAPVL
-514 LSDGGRSNLWVN
+514 QGSISGLWVN
-526 RELMPG
+526 RALTPG
-532 LPMFGYT
+532 LPMFGYA

-547 VLIFVRRAAE
+547 VLIFVRHVAE
-557 NQMTLYYQN
+557 SQMTLYYQN

-593 CVDGTCVLKQAA
+593 CVAGTCVLNHDA
-605 FGQEL
+605 FGREL
-610 AAEQALADG
+610 AAEQALADNR
-619 KMGSFLLLRVV
+619 MGSFLLLRVV
-630 PGMEPIGEL
+630 PGMEPVGEL

-651 AAGLI
+651 AAGLV
-656 DGDVLYLLMRQ
+656 DGDTLYLLMRQ
-667 AKACDLPII
+667 ATEADLPVICA
-676 RERLSEKQI
+676 RLDAKHI
-685 EVEPVDGEDIVAL
+685 TVEPVGSEDVVAL
-698 LQHISYT
+698 LQRIAPA
-705 GDGEGGVPL
+705 GNGEGE
-714 DLACR
+714 
-719 CCRLAADSC
+719 AA
-728 AGLPGAVDAHE
+728 
-739 VGPAAG
+739 
-745 ARAHA
+745 
-750 ACDSAG
+750 
-756 AAVGPV
+756 
-762 AGGSA
+762 
-767 IGLQRGVWR
+767 
-776 GTE
+776 